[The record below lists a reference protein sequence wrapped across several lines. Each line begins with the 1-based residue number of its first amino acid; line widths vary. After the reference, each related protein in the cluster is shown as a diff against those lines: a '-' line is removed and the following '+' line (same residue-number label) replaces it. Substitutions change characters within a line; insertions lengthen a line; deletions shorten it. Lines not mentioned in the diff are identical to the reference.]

1 MFYLDPFD
9 TCWAN
14 GISLVCIDP
23 ERGRSLHT
31 GLSLARLGFHGSQA
45 GNISSR
51 MLCLSEASFLFS
63 ALTNTL
69 PSIRRAV
76 TLPLLAPLCSLII
89 FSLSLS
95 LSSPVI
101 CNIPAV
107 SCYPGQS
114 DGVLRFDASFG
125 CGLSRREGQGGVG
138 EGAGGGEEEGPQTHR
153 DGKTKSRLGEVRKK
167 SKNG

>member
-1 MFYLDPFD
+1 MHLAPSVLWD

-23 ERGRSLHT
+23 GRGRSFHT

-45 GNISSR
+45 GNISIR

-69 PSIRRAV
+69 LSIRRAV

-89 FSLSLS
+89 FSLPLPHQSLLTPYLQH
-95 LSSPVI
+95 LSCLPWPWPIRQSPRVW
-101 CNIPAV
+101 CVFWVWPFQERRTRR
-107 SCYPGQS
+107 SGRGS
-114 DGVLRFDASFG
+114 RRRRRGGTTDASG
-125 CGLSRREGQGGVG
+125 R
-138 EGAGGGEEEGPQTHR
+138 
-153 DGKTKSRLGEVRKK
+153 
-167 SKNG
+167 